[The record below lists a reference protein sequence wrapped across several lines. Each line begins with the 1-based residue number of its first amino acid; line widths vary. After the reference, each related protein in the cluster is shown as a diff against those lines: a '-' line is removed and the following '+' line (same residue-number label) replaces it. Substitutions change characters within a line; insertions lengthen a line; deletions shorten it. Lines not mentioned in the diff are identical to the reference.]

1 MLSEDNSFVYRG
13 LGGSDGKASVYSV
26 RDLGSISGLGRFPG
40 EGNGNPLQY
49 SCLENPMDGGASCR
63 LLSMGSQRVGHD
75 CVTSLCA
82 GSSLLWAF
90 SSCGEQAS
98 HCGGFSYFGTQ
109 ALGIRASVV
118 VAHGLSCLV
127 TCGISPDQGSNLLL
141 LLDRQFFFF

>member
-1 MLSEDNSFVYRG
+1 
-13 LGGSDGKASVYSV
+13 
-26 RDLGSISGLGRFPG
+26 
-40 EGNGNPLQY
+40 
-49 SCLENPMDGGASCR
+49 
-63 LLSMGSQRVGHD
+63 MGSQRVGHD

-141 LLDRQFFFF
+141 LLDRQIFFFLTTELSRKPSS